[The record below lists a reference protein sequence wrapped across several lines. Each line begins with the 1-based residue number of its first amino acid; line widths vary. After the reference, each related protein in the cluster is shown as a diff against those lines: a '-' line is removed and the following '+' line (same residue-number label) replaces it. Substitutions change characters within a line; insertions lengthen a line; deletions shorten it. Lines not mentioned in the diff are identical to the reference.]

1 MWGYD
6 LNGRNGDIIMNWI
19 TLNNM
24 ELIYNAKEKGTF
36 HSVRWQKDYSP
47 DLCILT
53 RKSMT
58 DNTTATRTVLDNFPH
73 SQHRP
78 VLIDYGLQIPIVR
91 SISKPR
97 WNFKLAKWDE
107 YAKDLDK
114 IVKWIPPI
122 SCNYDRFCK
131 AIKKTAEKH
140 IPRGYRKTY
149 IPGWDVA
156 CKKLFEEYEESHD
169 SDIADDLIRALND
182 NRKKRWQE
190 TTENLSFIHSS
201 RKGWALLKKLGSE
214 NVGKLET
221 GIVTPNNVASRL
233 IKVGKIEMD
242 KSHTREVKR
251 KLRKEMKILQV
262 NEEYIAPFSQL
273 EIVEALK
280 KVKINKAAGF
290 DGIYPEM
297 LKKYWN

>member
-91 SISKPR
+91 SKPKPR
-97 WNFKLAKWDE
+97 WNFKLAK
-107 YAKDLDK
+107 
-114 IVKWIPPI
+114 
-122 SCNYDRFCK
+122 
-131 AIKKTAEKH
+131 
-140 IPRGYRKTY
+140 
-149 IPGWDVA
+149 
-156 CKKLFEEYEESHD
+156 
-169 SDIADDLIRALND
+169 
-182 NRKKRWQE
+182 
-190 TTENLSFIHSS
+190 
-201 RKGWALLKKLGSE
+201 
-214 NVGKLET
+214 
-221 GIVTPNNVASRL
+221 
-233 IKVGKIEMD
+233 
-242 KSHTREVKR
+242 
-251 KLRKEMKILQV
+251 
-262 NEEYIAPFSQL
+262 
-273 EIVEALK
+273 
-280 KVKINKAAGF
+280 
-290 DGIYPEM
+290 
-297 LKKYWN
+297 